1 MSTPAPPEEVGA
13 PAPRSSR
20 KRTIIGAV
28 VSIAVLALV
37 FVFLFP
43 RLADYGEALE
53 QIQAMPPIW
62 IVALVAAC
70 LLNVVVYPLTEIA
83 AIPDLSYRAAFMSRQ
98 AAFTVSNIV
107 PGGGAV
113 AVATQYS
120 ILAGYRVSPAQ
131 AAAAVSADGAWTY
144 LITLGAP
151 SIAVGLL
158 LIEGDSIAG
167 FAVAA
172 IVGLLIVI
180 ASIVAIAAVLRS
192 ETGARRLASWVQRPV
207 DAVFRVIH
215 RPAPDMTD
223 SLVSFHTHASAMV
236 GERWRSLTVTNVA
249 AQFAP
254 LLVLLAAVAALGVFP
269 HPLTM
274 VELFAAYSIAL
285 LLTMFPLTPG
295 GLGTVDAALVA
306 LLTGFGVD
314 SSTALAADLIWRVVW
329 FLPQLLVGV
338 VALGI
343 YRWDR
348 RRHERSAEAPAT
360 GA

>member
-1 MSTPAPPEEVGA
+1 MTDTVPA
-13 PAPRSSR
+13 APRTSR
-20 KRTIIGAV
+20 KKTIIGAI

-43 RLADYGEALE
+43 RLADYGEAID
-53 QIQAMPPIW
+53 QIQDMPPWW
-62 IVALVAAC
+62 IAALVAAS
-70 LLNVVVYPLTEIA
+70 LVNIVVYPFTEIA
-83 AIPDLSYRAAFMSRQ
+83 AIPHLKYRAAFMSRQ

-167 FAVAA
+167 FALAA
-172 IVGLLIVI
+172 IVGAVIVI
-180 ASIVAIAAVLRS
+180 VSIAAIAAVLRS
-192 ETGARRLASWVQRPV
+192 ETGARRLASWVQPLANRL
-207 DAVFRVIH
+207 FRLV
-215 RPAPDMTD
+215 RKPAPDLTD
-223 SLVSFHTHASAMV
+223 ALVAFHTHASAMV

-269 HPLTM
+269 HPLTLIE
-274 VELFAAYSIAL
+274 VFAAYSIAL

-306 LLTGFGVD
+306 LLVGFGAD

-329 FLPQLLVGV
+329 FLPQLLVGL

-348 RRHERSAEAPAT
+348 RRQTPTPTTA
-360 GA
+360 